1 MEISCQATGCD
12 KEAENLKT
20 IGLHQVCEPCFERLY
35 ILLDE
40 EYKKANLSMKYIE
53 RMKMNKHILTL
64 IIALTLPLS
73 LLGSSRSKVRELTAT
88 VQRIRDEHR
97 AANLEIQRLKGEMSS
112 LLQERDHLL
121 ADLQVVRQDFGNT
134 KAVCELL
141 EQQQKERG
149 QAFDENIAHLIEVN
163 RQLQEEATKL
173 AETEKN
179 LTEMM
184 SLPEKILLDENFQGY
199 IKEA

>member
-1 MEISCQATGCD
+1 
-12 KEAENLKT
+12 
-20 IGLHQVCEPCFERLY
+20 
-35 ILLDE
+35 
-40 EYKKANLSMKYIE
+40 
-53 RMKMNKHILTL
+53 MNKHILTL
-64 IIALTLPLS
+64 TIALALPLS

-88 VQRIRDEHR
+88 VQRIRDEHK
-97 AANLEIQRLKGEMSS
+97 AANLEIQRLKGEMSN
-112 LLQERDHLL
+112 LLQERDNLL

-134 KAVCELL
+134 KAICELL

-149 QAFDENIAHLIEVN
+149 QAFDENIVHLLEVN